1 MEKTPPPD
9 WPINKSV
16 GHFLEKM
23 RGYSVLEMVSFLV
36 RWVGDIEEGKQ
47 SKSGL
52 LEQASKQGSS
62 IAYTPA
68 AASWSLP

>member
-47 SKSGL
+47 SKPWG
-52 LEQASKQGSS
+52 ASQ
-62 IAYTPA
+62 
-68 AASWSLP
+68 